1 MWMGPRFSL
10 FEALVR
16 RDPSPPMGPM
26 PFRRGAM
33 NESSGPS
40 GRKNAWWVE
49 TRPTILIPSSF
60 LEAPMTAWS
69 IDHARKTYSIPHW
82 AEGYFDIDAQG
93 RIRVQPRGADSAG
106 AALTE
111 IVDAAQAQGAKLPLL
126 LRFPEILGDRL
137 GKLQA
142 AFAQAQKDWDYAG
155 GYTAVYPIKVNQHA
169 GVAGTLATHAG
180 EGFGLE
186 AGSKPEL
193 MAVLALS
200 RPGGLIVCNGY
211 KDREYIRL
219 ALIGRKLGM
228 ETFIVVEK
236 PSELSLVMEEAKALG
251 VTPGLGVRMRLAS
264 LGAGKWQNSGGDKA
278 KFGLSPRQ
286 VLDLWKSLRD
296 SGMSDCLG
304 LLHFH
309 MGSQISNVR
318 DIANGMREATRYF
331 VELSKL
337 GAKISH
343 VDVGGGLGIDYEGTR
358 SRSYCSINY
367 GILQYASSIVQPL
380 AEACE
385 ANGIAPPR
393 VVTECGRSMTAHH
406 AVLIANVSEVERAPE
421 GRVPPAHD
429 DEAMVIRHL
438 REIYDEIST
447 RPAVELFHEAQHHHS
462 EGLSLYALGQ
472 IDLTARA
479 RLDDLF
485 YAIAHAVHARLS
497 YDEKSHRDLLDEL
510 NERLVDKYFVNFS
523 LFESM
528 PDVWAIDQVFPI
540 APIERLNE
548 KPERR
553 GVIADLTCDS
563 DGKID
568 TYVENEDLDSSLPLH
583 APRPGE
589 RYRLGFFLVGAYQE
603 ILGDIHN
610 LFGDTDVVEVRVNDN
625 GFKLAQQRRGDTTD
639 VMLDYVGYKID
650 DLRRIYRA
658 KVGSVDLSKG
668 EAARLNEAL
677 ELGLTSYTYLSDEPL

>member
-1 MWMGPRFSL
+1 
-10 FEALVR
+10 
-16 RDPSPPMGPM
+16 
-26 PFRRGAM
+26 
-33 NESSGPS
+33 
-40 GRKNAWWVE
+40 
-49 TRPTILIPSSF
+49 
-60 LEAPMTAWS
+60 MTAWS
-69 IDHARKTYSIPHW
+69 LDQARKTYSIPHW
-82 AEGYFDIDAQG
+82 AEGYFDVDGAG
-93 RIRVQPRGADSAG
+93 RIVVRPQGEQGPAIALPEVIDEALAAG
-106 AALTE
+106 AN
-111 IVDAAQAQGAKLPLL
+111 LPVLV
-126 LRFPEILGDRL
+126 RFPDILGDRL
-137 GKLQA
+137 RKLQA
-142 AFAQAQKDWDYAG
+142 AFAQAQGEWDYKG
-155 GYTAVYPIKVNQHA
+155 GYTAVYPIKVNQHF
-169 GVAGTLATHAG
+169 GVAGTLASHAG

-219 ALIGRKLGM
+219 ALIGRKLGLQ
-228 ETFIVVEK
+228 TYIVVEK
-236 PSELSLVMEEAKALG
+236 PSELPLVMEEAKALG
-251 VTPGLGVRMRLAS
+251 VKPGLGVRMRLAS

-358 SRSYCSINY
+358 SRSFCSINY
-367 GILQYASSIVQPL
+367 GIGQYASNIVQPL

-385 ANGIAPPR
+385 EHGLPPPR
-393 VVTECGRSMTAHH
+393 IVTECGRAMTAHH
-406 AVLIANVSEVERAPE
+406 AVLVANVSEVERAPE
-421 GRVPPAHD
+421 GRVPDAHD
-429 DEAMVIRHL
+429 DEPAVIRHL
-438 REIYDEIST
+438 REIHGEIDA
-447 RPAVELFHEAQHHHS
+447 RPAVELFQEAQHFHA
-462 EGLSLYALGQ
+462 EGLTLYALGQ
-472 IDLTARA
+472 IDLAHRA
-479 RLDDLF
+479 RIDDLF
-485 YAIAHAVHARLS
+485 YAIAHAVQSRLT
-497 YDEKSHRDLLDEL
+497 YDEKSHRPLLDEL

-523 LFESM
+523 VFESM

-540 APIERLNE
+540 VPIERLNE
-548 KPERR
+548 VPERR

-568 TYVENEDLDSSLPLH
+568 IYVENEDLDTSLPLH
-583 APRPGE
+583 ALRSGE
-589 RYRLGFFLVGAYQE
+589 SYRLGFFLVGAYQE

-610 LFGDTDVVEVRVNDN
+610 LFGDTDAIEVRVKGD
-625 GFKLAQQRRGDTTD
+625 GHAISQQRRGDTTD
-639 VMLDYVGYKID
+639 VMLDYVGYKLA
-650 DLRRIYRA
+650 DLRKAYQDKVSAA
-658 KVGSVDLSKG
+658 KLPAEESELMN
-668 EAARLNEAL
+668 AAL
-677 ELGLTSYTYLSDEPL
+677 EAGLTGYTYLDDSPIA

>member
-1 MWMGPRFSL
+1 MSDWSL
-10 FEALVR
+10 
-16 RDPSPPMGPM
+16 DQ
-26 PFRRGAM
+26 
-33 NESSGPS
+33 
-40 GRKNAWWVE
+40 
-49 TRPTILIPSSF
+49 
-60 LEAPMTAWS
+60 
-69 IDHARKTYSIPHW
+69 ARKTYSIPHW
-82 AEGYFDIDAQG
+82 AEGYFD
-93 RIRVQPRGADSAG
+93 
-106 AALTE
+106 
-111 IVDAAQAQGAKLPLL
+111 VDAAGRVVVSPRGTQGPSVPLPQIVDQARANGARLPLL
-126 LRFPEILGDRL
+126 VRFPDILGDRL

-142 AFAQAQKDWDYAG
+142 AFAQAQAEWDYAG
-155 GYTAVYPIKVNQHA
+155 GYTAVYPIKVNQHR
-169 GVAGTLATHAG
+169 GVAGTLASHHG

-219 ALIGRKLGM
+219 ALIGRKLGLQ
-228 ETFIVVEK
+228 TFIVIEK
-236 PSELSLVMEEAKALG
+236 PSELALVIEEAKALG
-251 VTPGLGVRMRLAS
+251 VKPGLGVRMRLAS

-296 SGMSDCLG
+296 NGLQDTLG

-337 GAKISH
+337 GATISH

-367 GILQYASSIVQPL
+367 GLNQYASNIVQPL

-385 ANGIAPPR
+385 QNDLPPPR
-393 VVTECGRSMTAHH
+393 IVTECGRAMTAHH
-406 AVLIANVSEVERAPE
+406 AVLIANVSEVEQAPE

-429 DEAMVIRHL
+429 DEPAVIRHL
-438 REIYDEIST
+438 REIHDELDT
-447 RPAVELFHEAQHHHS
+447 RPAVELFHDAQHHHS

-472 IDLTARA
+472 MDLTHRA
-479 RLDDLF
+479 RIDDLF
-485 YAIAHAVHARLS
+485 YAIANAVRARLS
-497 YDEKSHRDLLDEL
+497 SDERNHRDLLDEL

-523 LFESM
+523 VFESM

-540 APIERLNE
+540 TPIERLDE
-548 KPERR
+548 EPTRR
-553 GVIADLTCDS
+553 GIIADLTCDS

-583 APRPGE
+583 DLRKGE
-589 RYRLGFFLVGAYQE
+589 SYRLGFFLVGAYQE

-610 LFGDTDVVEVRVNDN
+610 LFGDTDAIEVRCEGDGHRIV
-625 GFKLAQQRRGDTTD
+625 QQRRGDTTD
-639 VMLDYVGYKID
+639 VMLDYVGYKLQ
-650 DLRRIYRA
+650 DLRDAYNG
-658 KVGSVDLSKG
+658 KV
-668 EAARLNEAL
+668 EAADLPAAESEMLKAAL
-677 ELGLTSYTYLSDEPL
+677 EAGLTAYTYLDDTPQ

>member
-1 MWMGPRFSL
+1 
-10 FEALVR
+10 
-16 RDPSPPMGPM
+16 
-26 PFRRGAM
+26 
-33 NESSGPS
+33 
-40 GRKNAWWVE
+40 
-49 TRPTILIPSSF
+49 
-60 LEAPMTAWS
+60 MTAWS

-82 AEGYFDIDAQG
+82 AEGYFDIDAEG
-93 RIRVQPRGADSAG
+93 RIRVQPRGSEGPA
-106 AALTE
+106 AALPE

-126 LRFPEILGDRL
+126 LRFPDILGDRL

-142 AFAQAQKDWDYAG
+142 AFAQAQQDYDYSG

-169 GVAGTLATHAG
+169 AVAGTLASHAG

-228 ETFIVVEK
+228 ETYIVVEK
-236 PSELSLVMEEAKALG
+236 PSELPLVMEEAEALG
-251 VTPGLGVRMRLAS
+251 VKPGLGVRMRLAS

-286 VLDLWKSLRD
+286 VLDLWKFLRD

-367 GILQYASSIVQPL
+367 GIHQYASSIVQPL

-385 ANGIAPPR
+385 AHGFSPPR
-393 VVTECGRSMTAHH
+393 IVTECGRAMTAHH

-429 DEAMVIRHL
+429 DEVAVIRHL
-438 REIYDEIST
+438 REIYAELDE

-472 IDLTARA
+472 IDLVARA

-485 YAIAHAVHARLS
+485 YAIARAVRVRLT

-540 APIERLNE
+540 APIERLHE

-583 APRPGE
+583 APRAGE

-610 LFGDTDVVEVRVNDN
+610 LFGDTDAVEVRVDGNSES
-625 GFKLAQQRRGDTTD
+625 GFKLTQQRRGDTTD
-639 VMLDYVGYKID
+639 VMLDYVGYKLD

-658 KVGSVDLSKG
+658 KVGAVELSKG
-668 EAARLNEAL
+668 EAARINEAL
-677 ELGLTSYTYLSDEPL
+677 ENGLTAYTYLSDEPLG